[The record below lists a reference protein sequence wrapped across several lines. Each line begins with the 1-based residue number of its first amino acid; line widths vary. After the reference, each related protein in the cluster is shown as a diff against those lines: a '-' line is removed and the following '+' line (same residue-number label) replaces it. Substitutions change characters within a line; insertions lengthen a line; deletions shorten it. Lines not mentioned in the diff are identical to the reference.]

1 MTAPAV
7 FPLPATAFALP
18 LVAPF
23 RGLSDRQ
30 GMVIHGRSSG
40 EFSPF
45 ADYTQEQDARWLVA
59 AVEAALDDDSGPGTR
74 VAANAIVADVPD
86 ENLAEAVERVLT
98 RTGCRTVKLKVGGRS
113 TGDEL
118 HRVTAAARAARGV
131 NDDARLRL
139 DGNGR
144 FGLDDAREFLVALA
158 WADVPVEYVE
168 QPCDSLRDMQ
178 VLHADTEIPLA
189 VDETIRR
196 DRSFDDLAAAADV
209 AILKVAPLGG
219 LAAAGDLAAALP
231 LPVVVSGAAESGIGV
246 SRDAV
251 AAARFGAP
259 DRAHGLGTG
268 TLLAADL
275 TASPVVPVDGA
286 LAATRI
292 PVDGDAL
299 EHAAGLLSDAERAT
313 WRRRLDDAWR
323 KALDLRLVGDGMLTE
338 LGALA

>member
-7 FPLPATAFALP
+7 FPLPATAYTLP
-18 LVAPF
+18 LLAPF
-23 RGLSDRQ
+23 RGLTDRQ
-30 GMVIHGRSSG
+30 GMIIHGRSPG

-45 ADYTQEQDARWLVA
+45 AEYTQEQDARWLVA
-59 AVEAALDDDSGPGTR
+59 AVEAALDDDPGPGNPVTS
-74 VAANAIVADVPD
+74 NAIVADVPD
-86 ENLAEAVERVLT
+86 ERLGEAVEQVLT
-98 RTGCRTVKLKVGGRS
+98 GTGCRTVKLKVGGRS

-118 HRVTAAARAARGV
+118 HRVSTAARAARGV
-131 NDDARLRL
+131 VDDVRLRL

-144 FGLDDAREFLVALA
+144 FGLDDAREFLVALS
-158 WADVPVEYVE
+158 WADIPVEYVE

-178 VLHADTEIPLA
+178 VLHGDTDIPLA
-189 VDETIRR
+189 VDEGIRR

-219 LAAAGDLAAALP
+219 LAAAAELAASLP

-246 SRDAV
+246 GRDAV
-251 AAARFGAP
+251 GAARFGAP

-275 TASPVVPVDGA
+275 TAHPVVPIDGVV
-286 LAATRI
+286 AASRA

-299 EHAAGLLSDAERAT
+299 ARAADLVSDAERVT
-313 WRRRLDDAWR
+313 WRQRLDDAWGR
-323 KALDLRLVGDGMLTE
+323 ALDLGLVGDEMLAE